1 MTLAF
6 GDLQGCRQPLEQL
19 LKKIGAAPTEPLW
32 FCGDLV
38 NRGPDSLGTLRQI
51 RQLGLRART
60 VLGNHDLHLL
70 AQYAGIRTPRPG
82 DTPDRWSDSLRG
94 DDRLRCIVNGLTRLR
109 YLHTDGRM
117 DFKCTEAPAD
127 APEGLIPWFQAP
139 NRRSAGRPIIF
150 GHWSSLGLRL
160 QPDLIALDTGCV
172 WGGSLTAIRLENRH
186 LFQQPCPGRKRGGKD

>member
-82 DTPDRWSDSLRG
+82 DTLEPILR
-94 DDRLRCIVNGLTRLR
+94 
-109 YLHTDGRM
+109 
-117 DFKCTEAPAD
+117 APD
-127 APEGLIPWFQAP
+127 APELIDWLRTRPLALRQGDFLMVHAGLLPEWEFEQARDLAHEVEKVLSGP
-139 NRRSAGRPIIF
+139 
-150 GHWSSLGLRL
+150 HWQDFLS
-160 QPDLIALDTGCV
+160 V
-172 WGGSLTAIRLENRH
+172 M
-186 LFQQPCPGRKRGGKD
+186 

>member
-82 DTPDRWSDSLRG
+82 DTLEPILR
-94 DDRLRCIVNGLTRLR
+94 
-109 YLHTDGRM
+109 
-117 DFKCTEAPAD
+117 APD
-127 APEGLIPWFQAP
+127 APELIDWLRTRPLALRQGDFLMVHAGLLP
-139 NRRSAGRPIIF
+139 
-150 GHWSSLGLRL
+150 
-160 QPDLIALDTGCV
+160 
-172 WGGSLTAIRLENRH
+172 
-186 LFQQPCPGRKRGGKD
+186 